1 MKEMCFNKSDP
12 TDCVLVPVEGS
23 GTNAEDFDPE
33 NPPMVGNTSGPLPMK
48 EVCAK
53 DDPTECWW
61 VPEKGS
67 GTKAEDMDP
76 ENRTNLG
83 GDNASGPIPMKEMCF
98 NENDPTDCVW
108 VPVEGSGTNAE
119 DFEFDPENPMVGDTS
134 GPLPM
139 KEVCAKDDPTECWW
153 VPEEGSGTKAEDM
166 DPENRTMLGDNT
178 KEDSSWDLEKFY
190 DEFFESDGASAF
202 AGLAAIATSAFLS
215 QI

>member
-1 MKEMCFNKSDP
+1 
-12 TDCVLVPVEGS
+12 
-23 GTNAEDFDPE
+23 
-33 NPPMVGNTSGPLPMK
+33 MVGNTSGPLPMK

-83 GDNASGPIPMKEMCF
+83 GDNASGPLPMKEM
-98 NENDPTDCVW
+98 
-108 VPVEGSGTNAE
+108 
-119 DFEFDPENPMVGDTS
+119 
-134 GPLPM
+134 
-139 KEVCAKDDPTECWW
+139 CAKDDPTECWW

-190 DEFFESDGASAF
+190 DEFIES
-202 AGLAAIATSAFLS
+202 
-215 QI
+215 

>member
-33 NPPMVGNTSGPLPMK
+33 NPPMLGNTSGPL
-48 EVCAK
+48 
-53 DDPTECWW
+53 
-61 VPEKGS
+61 
-67 GTKAEDMDP
+67 
-76 ENRTNLG
+76 
-83 GDNASGPIPMKEMCF
+83 PMKEMCF